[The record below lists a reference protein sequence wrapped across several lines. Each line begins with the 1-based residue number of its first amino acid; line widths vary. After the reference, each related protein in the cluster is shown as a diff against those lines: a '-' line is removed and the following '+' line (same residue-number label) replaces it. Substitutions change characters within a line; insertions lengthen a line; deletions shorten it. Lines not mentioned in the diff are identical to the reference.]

1 LDYHFYFNTMADGTV
16 KQVNP
21 FSGVEVWSVPGR
33 GDKPLGSPP
42 RDAAALLLDKQ
53 DPEGYCSFCVSR
65 FYETAPEKSRVIR
78 TEHGF
83 TTLHQVAPDAYSE
96 TRPLFRRISNLF
108 EILSVDYWR
117 RNYNYKLS
125 NKNRAWMDQYLGNPT
140 GLQHVLGIVD
150 YKLGRQGK
158 SDEEIAKISLED
170 RIKLSEALFGG
181 GHELIIADRHYHPDA
196 QSTDELFFT
205 GDLNADEHYQYFAL
219 IIDAMQDIVSNNR
232 YVRSIS
238 VFKNWLQAAGATF
251 DHLHT
256 QIVAI
261 DEWGAA
267 MERKI
272 KLVVQ
277 DKNVYNTY
285 GPNFAGYNNL
295 IFAENDYALA
305 FVGIGHRFPT
315 VEIFSKAVNARP
327 SDHTPEEVRGM
338 SDLVRAVH
346 AAIGRSISVN
356 EEWHHTPMDSIFKIP
371 WHVFVKLRINT
382 PAGFEGGTNIYINPL
397 TPTVFR
403 DKLVPRFYDLRR
415 DGVIDGSIR
424 IAEECVVVPNPL
436 QYFKGS

>member
-1 LDYHFYFNTMADGTV
+1 LDYHFYYNTMADGTV

-33 GDKPLGSPP
+33 GRKPLGDSL
-42 RDAAALLLDKQ
+42 RETAAVPFVKQ
-53 DPEGYCSFCVSR
+53 TPEGYCSFCLSR
-65 FYETAPEKSRVIR
+65 FSETAPEKSRVIR
-78 TEHGF
+78 RGDGF
-83 TTLHQVAPDAYSE
+83 ETLHQVPPDTYSD
-96 TRPLFRRISNLF
+96 TIPVFRRISNLF

-117 RNYNYKLS
+117 RNYNYKFS
-125 NKNRAWMDQYLGNPT
+125 AKNLAWKDSYIANPT
-140 GLQHVLGIVD
+140 GLRHVLGIVD
-150 YKLGRQGK
+150 YKLRRQGK
-158 SDEEIAKISLED
+158 SDEEIARISPED
-170 RIKLSEALFGG
+170 KVLLADSLFGG
-181 GHELIIADRHYHPDA
+181 GHELVIADRHYLPDA
-196 QSTDELFFT
+196 VDVNDLFFT
-205 GDLNADEHYQYFAL
+205 GDLTDDEHNQYFAM
-219 IIDAMQDIVSNNR
+219 IIGAMQDIVANNR

-272 KLVVQ
+272 KMVVQ

-295 IFAENDYALA
+295 VFAENDYALA

-315 VEIFSKAVNARP
+315 VEVFSKSVNARP
-327 SDHTPEEVRGM
+327 SEHTPEEVRGM

-346 AAIGRSISVN
+346 AAIGRSTSVN

-371 WHVFVKLRINT
+371 WHVFIKLRINT

-397 TPTVFR
+397 LPTDLR
-403 DKLVPRFYDLRR
+403 DKIVPRFYSLR
-415 DGVIDGSIR
+415 GEGKIASSIR
-424 IAEECVVVPNPL
+424 IAEECHVEPNPL

>member
-21 FSGVEVWSVPGR
+21 FTGVEVWSVPGR

-42 RDAAALLLDKQ
+42 RDTAAPLLDRQ

-65 FYETAPEKSRVIR
+65 FHETAPEKSRVIR
-78 TEHGF
+78 TDDGF
-83 TTLHQVAPDAYSE
+83 TTLHQVPADAYSD
-96 TRPLFRRISNLF
+96 TRPYFRRISNLF
-108 EILSVDYWR
+108 EILSVNYWR

-125 NKNRAWMDQYLGNPT
+125 SKNRAWMDQYLGNPT
-140 GLQHVLGIVD
+140 GLKHVLSIVD
-150 YKLGRQGK
+150 YKLGRQGM
-158 SDEEIAKISLED
+158 SDEEIAKISLEEKV
-170 RIKLSEALFGG
+170 KLSEALFGG
-181 GHELIIADRHYHPDA
+181 GHELIIADRHYLPDA
-196 QSTDELFFT
+196 RSADELFFT
-205 GDLNADEHYQYFAL
+205 GDLTADEHYRYFAL
-219 IIDAMQDIVSNNR
+219 IIDAMQDIVANNR

-315 VEIFSKAVNARP
+315 VEIFSKSVNARP

-338 SDLVRAVH
+338 SDLVRATH
-346 AAIGRSISVN
+346 AAIGRNISVN

-397 TPTVFR
+397 TPTVLR
-403 DKLVPRFYDLRR
+403 DKLVPRFYELRR
-415 DGVIDGSIR
+415 DSIIDGTIR